1 MKKFKTIKICRTIV
15 QILFFIFLPALISL
29 AFFQVKALF
38 IDLIN
43 FNYSQIVSDCIVII
57 LLSILT
63 MLAGRIFCGWMCI
76 FGAYNDWVYIISN
89 KIFKNKYKIN
99 KELDKNLKY
108 IKYIVLAVIILF
120 IWTGILA
127 IPEGSSPWD
136 AYTQIFDIKFMLQQY
151 FIGSILLLIITLG
164 AIFVERFFC
173 RYLCPLGAIFSI
185 LSKCKIFKINKEK
198 TACGNCKACSVKC
211 SMGIDLD
218 SVEKVNSGECIQCLN
233 CVGICPK
240 ENARM
245 KFLNKDI
252 DEKSFFTIVIS
263 LFVGTYALTNSLIT
277 YNLQNNSNTN
287 NLSTEVN
294 QNTNTNTN
302 TNTNINSG
310 KSSNTNVSKNT
321 NTNTNF
327 NTNTNNSTSTNTNK
341 STNTNSNTNT
351 SAVSSTKYKDG
362 TYTGVG
368 RGYRD
373 GLTVSVTIK
382 NNKIT
387 NIAIVSINDTPGYY
401 EKATN
406 IVPKEIINSQST
418 KVNTVSGATRSSNG
432 IISAVNDALSEALI

>member
-1 MKKFKTIKICRTIV
+1 MKKFKAIKICRTIV
-15 QILFFIFLPALISL
+15 QILFFIFLPSLISL

-63 MLAGRIFCGWMCI
+63 MLAGRIF
-76 FGAYNDWVYIISN
+76 
-89 KIFKNKYKIN
+89 
-99 KELDKNLKY
+99 
-108 IKYIVLAVIILF
+108 
-120 IWTGILA
+120 
-127 IPEGSSPWD
+127 
-136 AYTQIFDIKFMLQQY
+136 
-151 FIGSILLLIITLG
+151 
-164 AIFVERFFC
+164 
-173 RYLCPLGAIFSI
+173 SI

-198 TACGNCKACSVKC
+198 TVCGNCKACSAKC

-277 YNLQNNSNTN
+277 YNLQNNSNLN

-294 QNTNTNTN
+294 QNNNN

-327 NTNTNNSTSTNTNK
+327 NTNKNTNTNNSTSTNTNK

-351 SAVSSTKYKDG
+351 SATSSTKYKDG

-387 NIAIVSINDTPGYY
+387 NIEIVSINDTPGYY

-406 IVPKEIINSQST
+406 VVPKEIINSQST

>member
-1 MKKFKTIKICRTIV
+1 MKKFKAIKICRTIV
-15 QILFFIFLPALISL
+15 QILFFIFLPSLISL

-89 KIFKNKYKIN
+89 KILKNKYKIN
-99 KELDKNLKY
+99 KELDRNMKY

-164 AIFVERFFC
+164 AIFIERFFC

-198 TACGNCKACSVKC
+198 TVCGNCKACSAKC

-277 YNLQNNSNTN
+277 YNLQNNSNSN

-294 QNTNTNTN
+294 QNNNN

-327 NTNTNNSTSTNTNK
+327 NTNK
-341 STNTNSNTNT
+341 NTNT
-351 SAVSSTKYKDG
+351 SATSSTKYKDG

-387 NIAIVSINDTPGYY
+387 NIEIVSINDTPGYY

-406 IVPKEIINSQST
+406 VVPKEIINSQST